1 MIIDS
6 YDINSEPIV
15 KLENFYGE
23 KQHLVKKCM
32 VIFSKVIYEYMLEK
46 FPCRQIA
53 EVRACNGNIP
63 VWTLPYEGETIGF
76 YLTPIGSALA
86 AGTIAEVNHLTGASV
101 FIMFGS
107 CGSLDKEA
115 TDGKFILPTEAYRGE
130 GLSYYFAEPQDYI
143 KIKNTDKLAE
153 FFKERKLPYVQGR
166 VWTTDSM
173 LRETV
178 NLVRK
183 RKEEGCIAYDTFESS
198 TRHDVFMICETW
210 QNAEVLAAHEKSP
223 HFGKYVGIIQELAE
237 MKLEKFEF

>member
-63 VWTLPYEGETIGF
+63 VWTLPYEEETIAF

-86 AGTIAEVNHLTGASV
+86 AGTIAEVNHLTEHPSL
-101 FIMFGS
+101 S
-107 CGSLDKEA
+107 C
-115 TDGKFILPTEAYRGE
+115 
-130 GLSYYFAEPQDYI
+130 
-143 KIKNTDKLAE
+143 LA
-153 FFKERKLPYVQGR
+153 RAA
-166 VWTTDSM
+166 VWTKKQPM
-173 LRETV
+173 
-178 NLVRK
+178 
-183 RKEEGCIAYDTFESS
+183 ESLFS
-198 TRHDVFMICETW
+198 QRRHTGEKDCPIIL
-210 QNAEVLAAHEKSP
+210 QNRRTT
-223 HFGKYVGIIQELAE
+223 
-237 MKLEKFEF
+237 

>member
-63 VWTLPYEGETIGF
+63 VWTLPYEGETIAF

-86 AGTIAEVNHLTGASV
+86 AGTKKQPMESLFSQRRHTGEKDCP
-101 FIMFGS
+101 I
-107 CGSLDKEA
+107 
-115 TDGKFILPTEAYRGE
+115 ILQNR
-130 GLSYYFAEPQDYI
+130 
-143 KIKNTDKLAE
+143 
-153 FFKERKLPYVQGR
+153 R
-166 VWTTDSM
+166 TT
-173 LRETV
+173 
-178 NLVRK
+178 
-183 RKEEGCIAYDTFESS
+183 
-198 TRHDVFMICETW
+198 
-210 QNAEVLAAHEKSP
+210 
-223 HFGKYVGIIQELAE
+223 
-237 MKLEKFEF
+237 

>member
-107 CGSLDKEA
+107 CGSLDKEQPMESL
-115 TDGKFILPTEAYRGE
+115 FSQRRQYRGE
-130 GLSYYFAEPQDYI
+130 GLSYYLQNRRTTI
-143 KIKNTDKLAE
+143 KK
-153 FFKERKLPYVQGR
+153 
-166 VWTTDSM
+166 
-173 LRETV
+173 
-178 NLVRK
+178 
-183 RKEEGCIAYDTFESS
+183 
-198 TRHDVFMICETW
+198 
-210 QNAEVLAAHEKSP
+210 
-223 HFGKYVGIIQELAE
+223 
-237 MKLEKFEF
+237 